1 MTIYLLIIIYVIFI
15 SLGLP
20 DSIIGGVWPSLAAS
34 FNVPPDWQ
42 GFVTVTISLCTIF
55 SSFVSLKLIKYIK
68 PKYVITFSILLT
80 AVGILCFGLS
90 SEFYFLILS
99 CIPFG
104 LGAGAIDTLLNNYI
118 ALHYKAVHMNFL
130 HAFWGVGTILSPL
143 ILSTFLTTENESW
156 RKGIIALSIIQSV
169 IFLIALANIWVWNK
183 ADKIFNKFEHPE
195 EKEEEEKITLGFFNT
210 FRIKGVWF
218 AIIGFFSYI
227 AVESLSGFW
236 FSSFVTYGLHDKFVI
251 DAAQVATWTSL
262 FYVGITL
269 GRFSG
274 GLLSFKIND
283 RNRIRIGVSIIFVG
297 IVLLF
302 TTSLQGVTNITYL
315 QIILPVSVFL
325 LGFGCGPIY
334 PAIIHDTPN
343 RFTPKLSQNV
353 MSVQIGCSYIANIT
367 IAPLFGVIGDASSFL
382 ILPLFILIFLIL
394 VILGNELVQVK
405 TKDKNSLL
413 VHINKKV

>member
-34 FNVPPDWQ
+34 FNIPPDWQ
-42 GFVTVTISLCTIF
+42 GFVTITISLCTIL

-104 LGAGAIDTLLNNYI
+104 LGAGAIDTLLNNYV

-130 HAFWGVGTILSPL
+130 HAFWGVVTVLSPL
-143 ILSTFLTTENESW
+143 ILSAFLTTENESW

-183 ADKIFNKFEHPE
+183 ADKIFNKFEHPK
-195 EKEEEEKITLGFFNT
+195 EKEEEKITLGFFNT

-302 TTSLQGVTNITYL
+302 STSLEAVTNITYL

-382 ILPLFILIFLIL
+382 LLPLFILIFLIL

>member
-34 FNVPPDWQ
+34 FNIPPDWQ
-42 GFVTVTISLCTIF
+42 GFVTITISLCTIL

-104 LGAGAIDTLLNNYI
+104 LGAGAIDTLLNNYV

-143 ILSTFLTTENESW
+143 ILSAFLTTENESW

-195 EKEEEEKITLGFFNT
+195 EKEEEKITLGFFNT

-236 FSSFVTYGLHDKFVI
+236 FSSFVTYGLHDKFAI

-283 RNRIRIGVSIIFVG
+283 RNRIRIGVSIIFAG

-302 TTSLQGVTNITYL
+302 TTSLEAVTNITYL

-382 ILPLFILIFLIL
+382 LLPLFILIFLIL
-394 VILGNELVQVK
+394 VILGNEIVQVK

>member
-42 GFVTVTISLCTIF
+42 GFVTITISLCTIL

-104 LGAGAIDTLLNNYI
+104 LGAGAIDTLLNNYV

-130 HAFWGVGTILSPL
+130 HAFWGVGTVLSPL
-143 ILSTFLTTENESW
+143 ILSAFLTSENESW

-195 EKEEEEKITLGFFNT
+195 EKEEEKITLGFFNT

-302 TTSLQGVTNITYL
+302 TTSLEAVTNITYL

-353 MSVQIGCSYIANIT
+353 MSVQISCSYIANIT

-382 ILPLFILIFLIL
+382 LLPLFILIFLIL